1 MNFNNICLAVA
12 ATQNYIL
19 EQYHKQDLQFE
30 KAFYDDVRNHDKKN
44 FRISLLS
51 LVNTKSYI

>member
-1 MNFNNICLAVA
+1 MTNAFLWYFYLAVA

-30 KAFYDDVRNHDKKN
+30 KAFYDDVRIAITLKM
-44 FRISLLS
+44 IIASLGFF
-51 LVNTKSYI
+51 

>member
-1 MNFNNICLAVA
+1 VNFNNICLAVA

-30 KAFYDDVRNHDKKN
+30 KAFYDDVRNDDKKN
-44 FRISLLS
+44 FRISLSS
-51 LVNTKSYI
+51 LVNTKS